1 MIPMSCPNCG
11 KQGEVPLDRL
21 NSRLKCR
28 KCGTMF
34 YMDHTGSIVL
44 GDPNDPKQG
53 RRRKK
58 AEASGPAID
67 FDFDL
72 RRMLRDIPKP
82 VRVGVLA
89 LVIVAAV
96 GYGASS
102 VMGSLGTPTDV
113 KGRSALVADLFVDNK
128 LAELQA
134 MAKPGTAEDLAKWHE
149 AMRPKLNFEGAR
161 RSRGDVAT
169 DGAIMNEGA
178 SEAWGFGTLAVVNPA
193 PSTASGSRS
202 DDGPKNA
209 LSLSLFWSRENGE
222 WLLDGTRCLQEA
234 LKPPPAS
241 RSTRRG
247 R

>member
-11 KQGEVPLDRL
+11 SQGEVPLDRL

-34 YMDHTGSIVL
+34 YMDETGSIVL
-44 GDPNDPKQG
+44 GDPNDPKKG

-58 AEASGPAID
+58 AESGPAID
-67 FDFDL
+67 FDFDV
-72 RRMLRDIPKP
+72 RRMIQDIPKP
-82 VRVGVLA
+82 VRIGVLA
-89 LVIVAAV
+89 LVVVAAV

-102 VMGSLGTPTDV
+102 VLGSLGTPTDV

-134 MAKPGTAEDLAKWHE
+134 LAKPGTGDDLAKWHE
-149 AMRPKLNFEGAR
+149 TMRPKLNYEGAR

-169 DGAIMNEGA
+169 DGAIMNEGS
-178 SEAWGFGTLAVVNPA
+178 SEAWSFGTLAVVRPD
-193 PSTASGSRS
+193 PTSGGAAS

-209 LSLSLFWSRENGE
+209 LSLSLYWTRENGE
-222 WLLDGTRCLQEA
+222 WLLDGSRCLQEA
-234 LKPPPAS
+234 LKPPPTS
-241 RSTRRG
+241 RSTRGG
-247 R
+247 RR